1 MMRKPAR
8 GLFITGTDT
17 DVGKTHVAAAIARSL
32 AAAGRRV
39 GVYKP
44 AASGCRRVAGELVSD
59 DAVALWE
66 AAGRPGELGAVCP
79 QRFEIALAPHLAA
92 QAAGTQIDGELLR
105 SGLDYWL
112 DRSDLV
118 LVEGIGGL
126 MSPVGT
132 DEYVADLAFD
142 FGWPLIV
149 VARNQIGVINQV
161 LQTLIVAA
169 TFRQGLPVA
178 GIVLNQPAP
187 PTDDPSL
194 ASNRQQL
201 ERHARSARF
210 GPARFSG
217 GHVRAP
223 DRLAQPG
230 SQHAGRMTRQPS

>member
-1 MMRKPAR
+1 M
-8 GLFITGTDT
+8 
-17 DVGKTHVAAAIARSL
+17 
-32 AAAGRRV
+32 
-39 GVYKP
+39 
-44 AASGCRRVAGELVSD
+44 
-59 DAVALWE
+59 
-66 AAGRPGELGAVCP
+66 
-79 QRFEIALAPHLAA
+79 PHLAA

-149 VARNQIGVINQV
+149 VVRNQIGVINQV

-201 ERHARSARF
+201 ERHA
-210 GPARFSG
+210 PAPVLGQLDFQADTFEPPIDWLSL
-217 GHVRAP
+217 AASMP
-223 DRLAQPG
+223 DA
-230 SQHAGRMTRQPS
+230 